1 MSQVRFVPAVSINV
15 VRMAIAAALA
25 VGLFAVGTLSVPATA
40 AAGNNNCSNEG
51 PGGNNH
57 VKCGGV
63 ISGNQV
69 NVDVSDIRVL
79 TDNELSVLE
88 VKLDDLYLTLV
99 NVPVNV
105 RVNTI
110 AAAVVVILKELGIL
124 VCQVKVGEV
133 GVINNNI
140 AKCS

>member
-1 MSQVRFVPAVSINV
+1 MSQVRFVPTVSISV

-25 VGLFAVGTLSVPATA
+25 VGLFAVGALSVPATA

-57 VKCGGV
+57 VKCSGL

-69 NVDVSDIRVL
+69 NVDVSNINVL
-79 TDNELSVLE
+79 SGNHLDVLE
-88 VKLDDLYLTLV
+88 VKLDDLYVTLV
-99 NVPVNV
+99 NVPVNI

-110 AAAVVVILKELGIL
+110 AAAVVVILKDLGIL
-124 VCQVKVGEV
+124 VCQVKVVEIGIV
-133 GVINNNI
+133 NTNI
-140 AKCS
+140 AKC